1 MTNISKKYIDDHKRS
16 VHTADSFGRSLIE
29 QILSESIQKIGKEE
43 TQSVDVNVRFKVE
56 AFEPATCLRVCAN
69 INGVEV
75 CYHVNM

>member
-1 MTNISKKYIDDHKRS
+1 MSNISRKYIDDHKKS
-16 VHTADSFGRSLIE
+16 VHTADSFGRALIE
-29 QILSESIQKIGKEE
+29 QILSESIQKIGTEE
-43 TQSVDVNVRFKVE
+43 AQSVNVDVKFKIE